1 MRWVTFYYA
10 LLRDNV
16 SDLKV
21 HNNKEDALNYFNKH
35 CKQYFPL
42 NSQFKADKLP
52 ATYGYPLR
60 KYCGISASAFKK
72 EFDCSVDDALKWA
85 KSDGDRKNGK

>member
-1 MRWVTFYYA
+1 MRWATFYYD

-21 HNNKEDALNYFNKH
+21 HSNKESALKFFNENCKKYF
-35 CKQYFPL
+35 QL

-52 ATYGYPLR
+52 ATYGYPHR
-60 KYCGISASAFKK
+60 KYCGISARAFKK
-72 EFDCSVDDALKWA
+72 EFDCSIDEALKLA
-85 KSDGDRKNGK
+85 ESEGKL